1 MIAIVVGTN
10 RKKSNSAVIARYYQ
24 DLLKEK
30 GTESEIIDLSDLPHD
45 FVFSALYENGGKN
58 PDFNVFREKIKSF
71 KKFLFIVPEYNHS
84 FPGVLKAFLDGLEY
98 PSSFRD
104 KKGALVGLSSG
115 VIGAGLALSHLTDIL
130 NYLGMNIL
138 AMKPKLGN
146 IESNIRDSVVTN
158 QLYVDL
164 LNQQAEKLI
173 RF

>member
-10 RKKSNSAVIARYYQ
+10 RRNSNSSVIAHYYQ
-24 DLLKEK
+24 DLLNAKRE
-30 GTESEIIDLSDLPHD
+30 ESEIIDLSELPHD
-45 FVFSALYENGGKN
+45 FVFSALYDNGGKN
-58 PDFNVFREKIKSF
+58 PEFNVFRDKMKVF

-115 VIGAGLALSHLTDIL
+115 AIGAGLALSHLTDIL

-146 IESNIRDSVVTN
+146 IEKNLNGTTIN
-158 QLYVDL
+158 NKFYVEL
-164 LNQQAEKLI
+164 LNQQADKLI
-173 RF
+173 KF